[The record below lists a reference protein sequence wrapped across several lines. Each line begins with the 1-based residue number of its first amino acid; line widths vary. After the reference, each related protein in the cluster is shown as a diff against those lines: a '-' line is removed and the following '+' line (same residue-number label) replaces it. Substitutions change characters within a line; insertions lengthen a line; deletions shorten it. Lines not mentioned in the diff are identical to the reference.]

1 MAQKKKRDTD
11 SSSSD
16 SDSSDSSSP
25 SSTRRQ
31 DNDDNKDTSSSSSSS
46 SSDSNGSNRQN
57 KNQRKVKPPPPPIS
71 DASDSS
77 PTSPAKEG
85 TRSSPSSRNPPP
97 PYEDL
102 TPPERSPPPPEALPP
117 PSPPPPEVSPP
128 PPPPPEVSPP
138 PPSFPPP
145 LAQIQSEVASTPPPP
160 PPPYTAPPSP
170 PPPYS
175 PSPPPPP
182 STPNESSPSPVR
194 PASANSQPKADLA
207 TDSPRSF
214 GKATGNTDMGKFAGY
229 TLAAVFFLALVAVTF
244 FMFRKKKSRGDVYG
258 IPRHNLHFHVRPGVD
273 RIYYGQKAGVG
284 NGPILS
290 PNRSNHGSAR
300 NPGSRLLAPSDIGQ
314 QVNAP
319 VAFSYEDI
327 LQVTNSFSD
336 ENVIGEG
343 GFGHV
348 YKGTLPDGKVVA
360 VKKLKV
366 GSGQGERE
374 FRAEVEIISR
384 VHHRHLVSLVGY
396 CICEDQRLLVYEYVP
411 NGTLHHHLHG
421 SGMPVLTWDKRCK
434 IAIGAAKG
442 LAYLHEE
449 CSQKIIHRDIKSA
462 NILLDDTFEAQ
473 VADFGLARLTDTTK
487 SHVST
492 RVMGTFGYMA
502 PEYATSGKLTDRS
515 DVFSFGVVLLELLT
529 GRKPVDDSQPLG
541 DESLVEWARPHLL
554 HAMETHDYSVL
565 VDPRLQ
571 NQFAEAEMLRMIEAA
586 AACVRHSA
594 PKRPRMVQVV
604 RALDSGAEI
613 SDLSNGVKYGHST
626 NYDSNQYDKDIRM
639 FRRMANGSYG
649 GDSDSDK
656 YSKESSLSREMSTCG
671 SQNGSGTSSSSS
683 DLESIA
689 LTKHSRSSS

>member
-1 MAQKKKRDTD
+1 MAHKNADDDD
-11 SSSSD
+11 S
-16 SDSSDSSSP
+16 SSSP
-25 SSTRRQ
+25 SSSNNTPSTPQ
-31 DNDDNKDTSSSSSSS
+31 DNNHNNHTSSFSSHDFLFSSSKVT
-46 SSDSNGSNRQN
+46 NHQN
-57 KNQRKVKPPPPPIS
+57 NNHRKVAPPPPPPPPPIS
-71 DASDSS
+71 NDSNPS
-77 PTSPAKEG
+77 PP
-85 TRSSPSSRNPPP
+85 SRNPPP
-97 PYEDL
+97 DRSS
-102 TPPERSPPPPEALPP
+102 PPSPKAFPLPPPP
-117 PSPPPPEVSPP
+117 PSLEVSPP
-128 PPPPPEVSPP
+128 PATQTQNITSSPP
-138 PPSFPPP
+138 PPPDP
-145 LAQIQSEVASTPPPP
+145 ADK
-160 PPPYTAPPSP
+160 APPSP
-170 PPPYS
+170 PPPS
-175 PSPPPPP
+175 HSPPPPAP
-182 STPNESSPSPVR
+182 PPPESSSALSPVRSSPSSNNKQSFETVS
-194 PASANSQPKADLA
+194 SAARFGNKGTSSSDG
-207 TDSPRSF
+207 
-214 GKATGNTDMGKFAGY
+214 GKASTDIGKYVGY

-244 FMFRKKKSRGDVYG
+244 IMFRKKKSRADVVYVTPYIPPHHHLPLHLKPG
-258 IPRHNLHFHVRPGVD
+258 ID
-273 RIYYGQKAGVG
+273 RIYYGHGGLVN
-284 NGPILS
+284 NGPMLS
-290 PNRSNHGSAR
+290 PNNRSNRGSAR
-300 NPGSRLLAPSDIGQ
+300 NLGSIRIISSSSDLGQ
-314 QVNAP
+314 QVNFP
-319 VAFSYEDI
+319 VAFSYEEI
-327 LQVTNSFSD
+327 LEVTNSFSY

-366 GSGQGERE
+366 GSVQGERE
-374 FRAEVEIISR
+374 FRAEVDIISR

-396 CICEDQRLLVYEYVP
+396 CICEEERLLVYEYVP

-473 VADFGLARLTDTTK
+473 VADFGLARLTDTTA

-492 RVMGTFGYMA
+492 RVVGTFGYMA

-554 HAMETHDYSVL
+554 HAMETHDCSVL

-571 NQFAEAEMLRMIEAA
+571 NQFVEAEMFRMIEAA

-604 RALDSGAEI
+604 RALDNGVEI

-626 NYDSNQYDKDIRM
+626 TYDSNQYDRDIM
-639 FRRMANGSYG
+639 MLMANGSYG
-649 GDSDSDK
+649 GDSDF
-656 YSKESSLSREMSTCG
+656 YSKECSTSREMTTCG
-671 SQNGSGTSSSSS
+671 SQNGSRPSSSSS
-683 DLESIA
+683 ELESIA
-689 LTKHSRSSS
+689 LNKHSRTSS